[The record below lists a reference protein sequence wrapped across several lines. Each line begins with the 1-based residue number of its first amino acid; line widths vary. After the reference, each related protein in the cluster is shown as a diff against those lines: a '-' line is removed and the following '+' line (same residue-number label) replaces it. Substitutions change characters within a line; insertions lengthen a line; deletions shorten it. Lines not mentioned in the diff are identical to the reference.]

1 MPVFKRSFFSEAEVL
16 PDSNAIKKRHS
27 PPSTIIHFG
36 TNLASHFVITIWHG
50 SCIPQYKQDSC
61 QTKYLRFKL
70 RFSLARYLHSLI
82 LRIILKMILCKIRA
96 KCEKIKIQFHRV
108 WHESCKRTMIMILR
122 TILKMLTRL
131 GILILRTILK
141 MSADARIDI
150 DSHSQN
156 ANPVGY

>member
-1 MPVFKRSFFSEAEVL
+1 
-16 PDSNAIKKRHS
+16 
-27 PPSTIIHFG
+27 
-36 TNLASHFVITIWHG
+36 
-50 SCIPQYKQDSC
+50 
-61 QTKYLRFKL
+61 
-70 RFSLARYLHSLI
+70 
-82 LRIILKMILCKIRA
+82 
-96 KCEKIKIQFHRV
+96 
-108 WHESCKRTMIMILR
+108 MIMILR